1 MRRTWMI
8 ALLLGL
14 AFTTPAYAEVDA
26 VTGATQVG
34 AGTDKQARNDER
46 VRKAMLKMRKSLP
59 RVHGKQVE
67 TAVVMRGHTM
77 ARSSQWTAELVPAE
91 KMRLEKTMNF
101 RAATPG
107 HNETLTYQFLRQDDA
122 QLCAVRILEL
132 GACIYFSAQADVVQN
147 MASAVHQYVA
157 LPLEGTL
164 CGKPAKGAR

>member
-14 AFTTPAYAEVDA
+14 TLAAPAYAEVDA

-34 AGTDKQARNDER
+34 AGTDKQARDDER
-46 VRKAMLKMRKSLP
+46 VRKAIRKMCKSLP

-77 ARSSQWTAELVPAE
+77 ARSSHWTAEL
-91 KMRLEKTMNF
+91 KTMNF

-107 HNETLTYQFLRQDDA
+107 HNEMLTYQFLRQDNA

>member
-34 AGTDKQARNDER
+34 AGTDKQTRDDER
-46 VRKAMLKMRKSLP
+46 VRKAMRKMCKSLP

-107 HNETLTYQFLRQDDA
+107 HNETLAYQFLRQDDA
-122 QLCAVRILEL
+122 QLCAVRIPEL
-132 GACIYFSAQADVVQN
+132 DACIYFSAQADVVQN

>member
-34 AGTDKQARNDER
+34 AGTDKQARDDER

-77 ARSSQWTAELVPAE
+77 ASSSHTLRERLSLSLISWSPLRTE
-91 KMRLEKTMNF
+91 K
-101 RAATPG
+101 
-107 HNETLTYQFLRQDDA
+107 
-122 QLCAVRILEL
+122 
-132 GACIYFSAQADVVQN
+132 
-147 MASAVHQYVA
+147 
-157 LPLEGTL
+157 LPNIRTS
-164 CGKPAKGAR
+164 RT

>member
-14 AFTTPAYAEVDA
+14 TLAAPAYAEVDA

-34 AGTDKQARNDER
+34 AGTDKQARDDER

-91 KMRLEKTMNF
+91 QMRRETTMNF

-107 HNETLTYQFLRQDDA
+107 HNETLAYQLRRQDDA
-122 QLCAVRILEL
+122 QLYALRNPEL
-132 GACIYFSAQADVVQN
+132 DACIYFSAQAGVVQN